1 MFKNYLKIAW
11 RNLWKDSI
19 FSSINV
25 VGLTVAFGVAILLFM
40 TAYFALS
47 YEDIHENK
55 DRLFKVYA
63 IQQTPQGSDAGT
75 SQPTP
80 FAEALQDEVPGI
92 ANSTRVLEDP
102 SLVIYEDR
110 ELTLDAVWVDKDFF
124 NMFTFPIFKGK
135 GASPLDDM
143 STVVLSREASEKL
156 LGKTEPI
163 GKIINVL
170 INGKEQPF
178 TVAAIAENTPKTTEM
193 GFEIALRFENNP
205 EYNQTKESWNAQY
218 HQVYVQLN
226 DNVAVDAF
234 ERGTKEFA
242 SVHYK
247 EVISN
252 AKRDGAIANENGTFR
267 LIKLLPLKDMRFT
280 SFSKGYANVSR
291 ATPYMI
297 LVVAL
302 LILFIAC
309 VNFVNMSISKTSQ
322 RLKEIGMRKTL
333 GAKRKQLFFQ
343 FWSESLLIF
352 ATASCMGLLLSY
364 LLLDTFKTMFRTEVT
379 FELLTD
385 PAIILACVG
394 SILIIT
400 LLVGGYPAMVLSR
413 IGTLQSLKGKLETN
427 GNNRLRDG
435 LMVVQFGIAI
445 LLITG
450 TLVLQEQINF
460 MRNKDLG
467 FTKEQVISFPMN
479 GKKNTYAVLTLLKQ
493 ELNGQ
498 PDVISVSAADN
509 NLGRGTDGSRSSS
522 SIGFEYKGKVVMS
535 NFLVVDPNFI
545 QTLDLK
551 MVSGRPF
558 NSASDSLGV
567 IINEAMAEQLG
578 DEDPL
583 STRLKINGDNLS
595 PVLGVVK
602 NYHFQD
608 LDKAIEPILF
618 FMSRDLPLSYAYVK
632 VAPENMAKSFTA
644 VSEAWKKLEPNAE
657 FMGSFLDEN
666 IDRTFR
672 REKSMAAMVTA
683 GSIIA
688 FVLSCIGLF
697 AMSMLI
703 VTQRTKEIGIRKV
716 VGASVTSITYIL
728 TKDFLK
734 LVIFAFLIA
743 TPVAWWFTKQW
754 LENYAYHID
763 LSWSFFAVGGVLAFI
778 IAILTISTK
787 TIKAAMQN
795 PVKSLRD
802 E

>member
-1 MFKNYLKIAW
+1 MFVNYLKIAW
-11 RNLWKDSI
+11 RNLWKDRI
-19 FSSINV
+19 FTAINI

-40 TAYFALS
+40 TACFTLS

-55 DRLFKVYA
+55 DRLFQVYT
-63 IQQTPQGSDAGT
+63 IQQTPEGSDAGT

-80 FAEALQDEVPGI
+80 FAAALKDEVPGI
-92 ANSTRVLEDP
+92 FKTSRVLEDP
-102 SLVIYEDR
+102 SLVIYDET
-110 ELTLDAVWVDKDFF
+110 ELTLDVMWVDADFF
-124 NMFTFPIFKGK
+124 SMFSFLISKGK
-135 GASPLDDM
+135 VAGPLEDLN
-143 STVVLSREASEKL
+143 SVVLSQEASKKL
-156 LGKTEPI
+156 LGDTNPI
-163 GKIINVL
+163 GKTINV
-170 INGKEQPF
+170 IVNGKEQPF
-178 TVAAIAENTPKTTEM
+178 TVAAIAENPSETTEM
-193 GFEIALRFENNP
+193 GFEVAIRFENNP
-205 EYNQTKESWNAQY
+205 EYSQTKESWNSQY
-218 HQVYVQLN
+218 HQVYVQLG
-226 DNVAVDAF
+226 DEVSVADF
-234 ERGTKEFA
+234 ERGTKKFTDL
-242 SVHYK
+242 HYK

-267 LIKLLPLKDMRFT
+267 VMKLLALQDMRFT
-280 SFSKGYANVSR
+280 SFRNGYAEVSR
-291 ATPYMI
+291 ARPYMI
-297 LVVAL
+297 LAVAL

-309 VNFVNMSISKTSQ
+309 VNFVNMSIAKTSQ
-322 RLKEIGMRKTL
+322 RLKEVGMRKTL

-343 FWSESLLIF
+343 FWSESLMIF
-352 ATASCMGLLLSY
+352 ATASCMGVLLSY
-364 LLLDTFKTMFRTEVT
+364 LLLDAFKTMFRTEVT
-379 FELLTD
+379 FAVLTN
-385 PAIILACVG
+385 PAIILGSVG
-394 SILIIT
+394 AILLIT

-427 GNNRLRDG
+427 GKNRLRNG

-450 TLVLQEQINF
+450 TLVLREQIDF

-479 GKKNTYAVLTLLKQ
+479 GKKDSYAVLALLKQ
-493 ELNGQ
+493 ELNGN
-498 PDVISVSAADN
+498 PNVVSVSAADN

-522 SIGFEYKGKVVMS
+522 SIGFEYKGKVVMT

-545 QTLDLK
+545 QTLDLR

-558 NSASDSLGV
+558 NSAADSLGV
-567 IINEAMAEQLG
+567 IINEAMAKQLG
-578 DEDPL
+578 DDDPL
-583 STRLKINGDNLS
+583 TARLNINGDAVS

-602 NYHFQD
+602 DYHFQE

-632 VAPENMAKSFTA
+632 VVPENMANSFTA
-644 VSEAWKKLEPNAE
+644 VSEVWKKLEPNAE

-672 REKSMAAMVTA
+672 QEKSMAAMVTA

-688 FVLSCIGLF
+688 IVLSCIGLF
-697 AMSMLI
+697 AMSILI

-716 VGASVTSITYIL
+716 IGASVASITYIL

-734 LVIFAFLIA
+734 LVVFAFLIA

-754 LENYAYHID
+754 LENYSYRID
-763 LSWSFFAVGGVLAFI
+763 LSWSYFAAGGILALT
-778 IAILTISTK
+778 IAILTISTR